1 MSNIFVS
8 VKLPKVKSSSTGSVI
23 TSLKIISEPGYNFII
38 LGEDKCDQLMLF
50 LNISWTEHEKLL
62 DGEVI
67 TRSLT
72 ELEWDFIKKRI

>member
-1 MSNIFVS
+1 M
-8 VKLPKVKSSSTGSVI
+8 GSVI
-23 TSLKIISEPGYNFII
+23 NSLKIISEPGHNFIL

-50 LNISWTEHEKLL
+50 MNISWMEHEKLL
-62 DGEVI
+62 DGEII